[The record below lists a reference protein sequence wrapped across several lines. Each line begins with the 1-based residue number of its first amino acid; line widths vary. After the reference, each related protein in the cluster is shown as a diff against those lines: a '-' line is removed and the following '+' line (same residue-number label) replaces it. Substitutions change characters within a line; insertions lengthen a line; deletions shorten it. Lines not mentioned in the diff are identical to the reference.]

1 MFLLVITTYNYL
13 YHFLDKVG
21 INLILSKVKTTKKNK
36 AHFLVFVSKCK
47 AILIAIV
54 FFLIVS
60 I

>member
-21 INLILSKVKTTKKNK
+21 TKLILSEVKTTKKNK
-36 AHFLVFVSKCK
+36 THFLVFVSKCK
-47 AILIAIV
+47 AFLIALEI
-54 FFLIVS
+54 IKKAT